1 MLENLII
8 KQIIR
13 KWLQV

>member
-1 MLENLII
+1 MI

-13 KWLQV
+13 TFWSP